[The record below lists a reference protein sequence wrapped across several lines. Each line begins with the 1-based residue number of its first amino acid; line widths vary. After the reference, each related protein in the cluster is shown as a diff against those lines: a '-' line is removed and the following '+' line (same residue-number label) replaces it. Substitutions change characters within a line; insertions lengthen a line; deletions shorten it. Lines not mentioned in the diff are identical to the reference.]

1 MSLRVFG
8 RLMANTHAG
17 RKSMNSIIETD
28 GAPASVSGFAQ
39 AVETAPG
46 ARLLHVSGQIGARP
60 DGQLPGDVAA
70 QSRQAWRNVFAI
82 LDAAGMDKTDIVD
95 VLAIVTE
102 PEGVAIFRQIRD
114 EVLSG
119 HLACS
124 TLLVCGL
131 ANPDWK
137 VEIAVRAAR

>member
-1 MSLRVFG
+1 
-8 RLMANTHAG
+8 
-17 RKSMNSIIETD
+17 MNSIIETD

>member
-1 MSLRVFG
+1 
-8 RLMANTHAG
+8 
-17 RKSMNSIIETD
+17 MNSIIETD

-82 LDAAGMDKTDIVD
+82 LDATGMDKTDIVD

>member
-1 MSLRVFG
+1 
-8 RLMANTHAG
+8 
-17 RKSMNSIIETD
+17 MNSIIETD

-82 LDAAGMDKTDIVD
+82 LDAAGMDKNDIVD

-102 PEGVAIFRQIRD
+102 PEGVAIFRQVRD